1 MSQLLGKLARAAIV
15 TLLAGACDGT
25 GPEFVEPC
33 SGAIQLGLR
42 HEPFAFEWSPRCGIS
57 SLTVTALPATPEGA
71 ERIVWAF
78 QVPERTPLGPPVT
91 YGEAPSRAT
100 VWTEPEPLV
109 NGVRYR
115 VAVAYLVG
123 GDVATASGELTFPYF
138 LPD

>member
-1 MSQLLGKLARAAIV
+1 MSQLLGGLAGAAIV

-33 SGAIQLGLR
+33 SGTIQIGLR
-42 HEPFAFEWSPRCGIS
+42 YEPFAFDWSPRCGIS

-78 QVPERTPLGPPVT
+78 EVPERTPLGPTVT
-91 YGEAPSRAT
+91 YGEAPSRAN
-100 VWTEPEPLV
+100 VWAGPELLV

-123 GDVATASGELTFPYF
+123 GDVVTASGELTFTFF